1 MANLGNTPRPAY
13 VYDTETDTWV
23 PIGVGAH
30 THAYIPNTLVD
41 AKGDL
46 VTATANDVPAILSK
60 GADGTV
66 LVSDSTTQT
75 GLAWQPY
82 AAQIAAGKN
91 YLINGAFDFWQRGTT
106 FTSPPNWTY
115 SADRWLVGAFSGA
128 IGSVTQQALTPGEI
142 PDFDGAYF
150 IRIATGTATDLDIIQ
165 KIEDV
170 RKMAG
175 KTVTL
180 SFWTRTSTATNA
192 SFDYAEFAQ
201 NFGSGGSGTVATGH
215 NSVSNGT
222 WGTSWTRCFVTFNVP
237 SISGKTIGANS
248 HIQLR
253 IDINNSFSGN
263 WDITGVQIELGSTA
277 TPFSRAAGNIQG
289 ELAACQRYS
298 YPRLNSTTNYPFF
311 GNAIATSSTNAIG
324 VLSLPV
330 PMRVYPTSID
340 LLSAGSYRLLTGNA
354 NYTLSGIALDTTYV
368 FASSTTVSLGLS
380 TSGLT
385 TNNFYYIVGNFSPTA
400 YIGINAEL

>member
-1 MANLGNTPRPAY
+1 MPSIGNTPRPAY

-23 PIGVGAH
+23 PVGVGAH
-30 THAYIPNTLVD
+30 THDYIPNTLVD
-41 AKGDL
+41 AKGDIL
-46 VTATANDVPAILSK
+46 TATADNVPARLAK

-106 FTSPPNWTY
+106 FTSPLNWTY

-222 WGTSWTRCFVTFNVP
+222 WGTSWTRCSVTFNVP

-263 WDITGVQIELGSTA
+263 WDIAGVQIELGSTA
-277 TPFSRAAGNIQG
+277 TPFSRAGGTLQG
-289 ELAACQRYS
+289 ELAACQRYYWRQTTKS
-298 YPRLNSTTNYPFF
+298 SNYSVVGNGFGASTANVRFQVK
-311 GNAIATSSTNAIG
+311 N
-324 VLSLPV
+324 PV
-330 PMRVYPTSID
+330 QMRTEPSSID
-340 LLSAGSYRLLTGNA
+340 FNGLYAYDGTNLIGSLSSVTLEYANESYLNFVTATAGGSFVANRPYSLLLTYPSAWIG
-354 NYTLSGIALDTTYV
+354 
-368 FASSTTVSLGLS
+368 AS
-380 TSGLT
+380 
-385 TNNFYYIVGNFSPTA
+385 
-400 YIGINAEL
+400 AEL

>member
-1 MANLGNTPRPAY
+1 MATLGNTPRPAY

-23 PIGVGAH
+23 PVGVGAH
-30 THAYIPNTLVD
+30 THDYIPNTLVD
-41 AKGDL
+41 AKGDIL
-46 VTATANDVPAILSK
+46 TATADNVPARLAK

-222 WGTSWTRCFVTFNVP
+222 WGTSWTRCSVTFNVP

-277 TPFSRAAGNIQG
+277 TPFSRAAGNIQA
-289 ELAACQRYS
+289 ELAACHRYYQRYS
-298 YPRLNSTTNYPFF
+298 ADSVFDDLGYS
-311 GNAIATSSTNAIG
+311 GKATSSTVIYAGRN
-324 VLSLPV
+324 PWV
-330 PMRVYPTSID
+330 PFRVTPSSVDFANVTWIISWGLRPLAYLQ
-340 LLSAGSYRLLTGNA
+340 LLYLHMLL
-354 NYTLSGIALDTTYV
+354 LIAHC
-368 FASSTTVSLGLS
+368 
-380 TSGLT
+380 
-385 TNNFYYIVGNFSPTA
+385 
-400 YIGINAEL
+400 